1 MSVPRTT
8 RFSLGRVAC
17 VVAATVLGGAA
28 NGQIAVDEAAAL
40 RSYYS
45 GNGLLNRGM
54 YDLAAH
60 EYRRFL
66 EDHPDHLKATLA
78 RYGLA
83 VSLFRSGNYAPAVQ
97 QLEALGTPDDF
108 EYAAEVLVITGQSRL
123 VLGDPARAAEA
134 FGQVLREHPEHG
146 LADEAAALHAE
157 ALYEARRFEEVERPC
172 RLLATRWPDSPHRE
186 RAELFG
192 GLAQLARG
200 RFAAAAERFDA
211 MIAMYPDG
219 DHADRVVLLRAQSLH
234 RAERVP
240 DAVAGYRD
248 VIRRAR
254 DEFVPDAMY
263 GLAVLLNM
271 TRRHAEAGTVLD
283 GLLRRYPDD
292 DVVPAAQLMR
302 GRVWFDVEQYERAGE
317 VFEEL
322 SRQDGDYRDDAAY
335 WSAKSMLRRGDA
347 SGAARALEQALANF
361 PDSELVPQ
369 MSYDRAVALLGA
381 GEPGVAITVLEEF
394 RSASPEHDLAA
405 DALQL
410 EAAAHHQQRRYR
422 ESLARCET
430 FHRRYPGHELSPAV
444 DLLAAENT
452 YFLEDYEAAVPR
464 YESFLGRHPD
474 HEQAGL
480 ARFRLGMA
488 LHRQERFGD
497 ARPWL
502 ESVVDGRDTE
512 QRYRSALLA
521 AGDGEFQR
529 DRWPAAEQHLRDYL
543 SFGLDQPGA
552 DDALLKLGLAQQ
564 RQGDRDGALE
574 TFGSLI
580 DQRDDSPHRLHGLFE
595 RGQVLV
601 ELDRHDEARTAF
613 EQVLEQGPESPF
625 AGHAMNH
632 LGALA
637 LRDDDFGEA
646 ALFFGSAAASLGSG
660 DAAAEALFQQ
670 GRALMAAR
678 RYDRAENVLS
688 TLLGSY
694 PSHERTPRASAL
706 QAVALSRLDG
716 DDEAN
721 HQVALAAIERV
732 EARYL
737 GSLEP
742 ALRASLWY
750 EKAWCLRELGRHDDA
765 AQTYRRVL
773 DQEPPEQRR
782 VGDVRDHATLELA
795 ELEVDAERYQEAATL
810 LRRLERRTGGSKGE
824 PRLHRQVEYR
834 LGLCEFHLGRHV
846 QAATLLESWLGDEPD
861 AELVP
866 SAQLLCAE
874 SLLSQGRYDRAI
886 EHLDRLVEANPGN
899 ESYGPGLLRL
909 GSCHAELQNWP
920 SSERAF
926 ATYLQRFGD
935 SELWFQAQFGIGWA
949 LENQGRYEDAMAVYR
964 LVTARH
970 QGPTAARAQFQIGE
984 CLFAQK
990 RYDDAVRELIKV
1002 DILYAYPQ
1010 WSAAALYEAGRCF
1023 QETGNPVDARAQ
1035 YNQVRRDYGDTN
1047 WADLARRR
1055 LDELADSA
1063 LPGH

>member
-8 RFSLGRVAC
+8 RSVLGWVAC
-17 VVAATVLGGAA
+17 AAATMALGPAA
-28 NGQIAVDEAAAL
+28 DGQAAGDEAVVL
-40 RSYYS
+40 RGYYS

-54 YDLAAH
+54 YDLAAQ

-66 EDHPDHLKATLA
+66 DEHPDHDKAALA

-83 VSLFRSGNYAPAVQ
+83 VSLFRSGNYGPAVE
-97 QLEALGTPDDF
+97 QLEVLGTPAGF
-108 EYAAEVLVITGQSRL
+108 EYAVEALMITGQSRL
-123 VLGDPARAAEA
+123 ALGDPTSAAKA
-134 FGQVLREHPEHG
+134 FGRVLREHSAHG
-146 LADEAAALHAE
+146 LADESAALQAE
-157 ALYEARRFEEVERPC
+157 ALYEAGHFEEVERPC
-172 RLLATRWPDSPHRE
+172 ELLATRWPDSPHRE

-200 RFAAAAERFDA
+200 RDAAAAERFEA

-219 DHADRVVLLRAQSLH
+219 DHTDRVVLLRAQSLH

-240 DAVAGYRD
+240 DAVAGYRE
-248 VIRRAR
+248 VLRRAR

-271 TRRHAEAGTVLD
+271 TRHHAEAGTLLD
-283 GLLRRYPDD
+283 DLLKRYPDD

-302 GRVWFDVEQYERAGE
+302 GRVWFDVEDYERAGR
-317 VFEEL
+317 VFEQL
-322 SRQDGDYRDDAAY
+322 ARQDGEHRDDAVY

-347 SGAARALEQALANF
+347 SGAAQALAQALADF
-361 PDSELVPQ
+361 PDSELAPQ
-369 MSYDRAVALLGA
+369 MTYDRAVALLGA
-381 GEPGVAITVLEEF
+381 GEPGVAITVLGSF
-394 RSASPEHDLAA
+394 RSGSPDHDLAA

-410 EAAAHHQQRRYR
+410 EAAALHQQRRYH

-430 FHRRYPGHELSPAV
+430 FQQRYPDHELSPAV
-444 DLLAAENT
+444 ALLEAENT
-452 YFLEDYEAAVPR
+452 YFLGDYQHAASQ
-464 YESFLGRHPD
+464 YESFLGRHAD

-488 LHRQERFGD
+488 LHQQQRFD
-497 ARPWL
+497 EARPWL
-502 ESVVDGRDTE
+502 QSVIDGRDTE
-512 QRYRSALLA
+512 QGYRAALLA
-521 AGDGEFQR
+521 VGDGEFQR
-529 DRWPAAEQHLRDYL
+529 DHWPAAEQHLRDYL
-543 SFGLDQPGA
+543 SFGLDQAGA
-552 DDALLKLGLAQQ
+552 DDALLKLGLARQ
-564 RQGDRDGALE
+564 RQGELRGALR
-574 TFGSLI
+574 TFGRLV
-580 DQRDDSPHRLHGLFE
+580 DQPDDSPQRLHGLFE
-595 RGQVLV
+595 SGQVLV
-601 ELDRHDEARTAF
+601 ELDRHDEARVVF
-613 EQVLEQGPESPF
+613 EQVLEQGPDSPF

-637 LRDDDFGEA
+637 LRAGDFGEA
-646 ALFFGSAAASLGSG
+646 ARLFGSAALSLESG

-678 RYDRAENVLS
+678 SYDRAENVLS

-694 PSHERTPRASAL
+694 PSHQRTARASAL
-706 QAVALSRLDG
+706 QAVALSRQDV
-716 DDEAN
+716 DDEAG
-721 HQVALAAIERV
+721 HQRALAAIERV
-732 EARYL
+732 EARHL

-742 ALRASLWY
+742 ALRVSLWY
-750 EKAWCLRELGRHDDA
+750 EKAWCLRELGRDLDA

-773 DQEPPEQRR
+773 DQDRPRDRR

-795 ELEVDAERYQEAATL
+795 ELEADAERYQEAAAL
-810 LRRLERRTGGSKGE
+810 LRGLERRTAGSNGE

-834 LGLCEFHLGRHV
+834 LGLCEFYLGRHD
-846 QAATLLESWLGDEPD
+846 QAATLLESWLGGEPD

-874 SLLSQGRYDRAI
+874 SLIRKGRYGRAI
-886 EHLDRLVEANPGN
+886 EHLDRLVAAHPGD
-899 ESYGPGLLRL
+899 ESCGPGLLRL
-909 GSCHAELQNWP
+909 GTCHAELQNWP
-920 SSERAF
+920 SSEEAF

-935 SELWFQAQFGIGWA
+935 SDLWFQAQFGIGWA
-949 LENQGRYEDAMAVYR
+949 RENQGRYDDAIATYR

-984 CLFAQK
+984 CLFAQQ
-990 RYDDAVRELIKV
+990 RYDEAVRELIKV

-1023 QETGNPVDARAQ
+1023 QETGNPVDARTQ
-1035 YNQVRRDYGDTN
+1035 YRQVRRDYGLSK

-1055 LDELADSA
+1055 LDELAASVP
-1063 LPGH
+1063 PGH